1 MANEASLGKK
11 IFRGTIIIVAVSIA
25 AKLASFLTEAVLAYY
40 LGTSAEGDAY
50 YMISSLHHVV
60 YPMMSV
66 GIWKVFLPAYKK
78 RMAQGDM
85 DGAAAIANK
94 VLTFF
99 TLLSVVIVLG
109 IILFG
114 SGIVSLIAP
123 GFEGDTRALCI
134 RLIRLSAPMYI
145 FIVASAVY
153 ASMLQCHNRFLGSQ
167 IREVASHVP
176 TILAALLCYRV
187 FGIEA
192 LAYALV
198 VGGVVRLLV
207 ELPFVNW
214 NYRPKLDLQFR
225 SEEFRT
231 ILRRLPSALLSEG
244 ANQIN
249 TLIDKIMASGLPQGS
264 ISALN
269 YGAKL
274 THVFSGLFS
283 SAIATALYPQ
293 VIELIARGRV
303 EELKKLIRKI
313 LSIFLLVMLP
323 ISIGCILLRR
333 ELVTVVYMRGA
344 FDAGSVSVTASV
356 FACYAAGLLFMACS
370 TIINNLF
377 YSYGDTKTPL
387 LISLANMAVNVAMN
401 FLLIS
406 RFGVSGLAA
415 ATTVSSVSTLVIR
428 MILVRKHVNL
438 EYRRMLEVTLKV
450 LAATLAGCVLPVVLV
465 QRFMDGSLLR
475 LLVSVGVSV
484 PCYLLLLRVLHVEE
498 LHEAL
503 TVLKNIRKKSKS

>member
-40 LGTSAEGDAY
+40 LGTSAAGDAY

-176 TILAALLCYRV
+176 TILAALLCFRV

-198 VGGVVRLLV
+198 VGGMVRLLV

-244 ANQIN
+244 VNQIN

-293 VIELIARGRV
+293 VIELIARDRV

-313 LSIFLLVMLP
+313 LSIFLLV
-323 ISIGCILLRR
+323 LLRR
-333 ELVTVVYMRGA
+333 ALVTVVYMRGA
-344 FDAGSVSVTASV
+344 FDSGSVSVTASV
-356 FACYAAGLLFMACS
+356 FACYAAGLLFTACS

-387 LISLANMAVNVAMN
+387 LISLVNMAVNVAMN

-450 LAATLAGCVLPVVLV
+450 LAATLVGCVLPVVLV

-484 PCYLLLLRVLHVEE
+484 PCYLLLLRMLHVEE

-503 TVLKNIRKKSKS
+503 TVLKNRRKKSKN

>member
-40 LGTSAEGDAY
+40 LGTSAAGDAY

-176 TILAALLCYRV
+176 TILAALLC
-187 FGIEA
+187 
-192 LAYALV
+192 L
-198 VGGVVRLLV
+198 
-207 ELPFVNW
+207 
-214 NYRPKLDLQFR
+214 
-225 SEEFRT
+225 
-231 ILRRLPSALLSEG
+231 
-244 ANQIN
+244 
-249 TLIDKIMASGLPQGS
+249 
-264 ISALN
+264 
-269 YGAKL
+269 
-274 THVFSGLFS
+274 
-283 SAIATALYPQ
+283 
-293 VIELIARGRV
+293 
-303 EELKKLIRKI
+303 
-313 LSIFLLVMLP
+313 
-323 ISIGCILLRR
+323 
-333 ELVTVVYMRGA
+333 
-344 FDAGSVSVTASV
+344 
-356 FACYAAGLLFMACS
+356 
-370 TIINNLF
+370 
-377 YSYGDTKTPL
+377 
-387 LISLANMAVNVAMN
+387 
-401 FLLIS
+401 
-406 RFGVSGLAA
+406 
-415 ATTVSSVSTLVIR
+415 
-428 MILVRKHVNL
+428 
-438 EYRRMLEVTLKV
+438 
-450 LAATLAGCVLPVVLV
+450 
-465 QRFMDGSLLR
+465 
-475 LLVSVGVSV
+475 
-484 PCYLLLLRVLHVEE
+484 
-498 LHEAL
+498 
-503 TVLKNIRKKSKS
+503 